1 RTPTVPSETQPAGRP
16 LAMSSDRLG

>member
-1 RTPTVPSETQPAGRP
+1 TPTVPSETQPAGRP